1 MEHSKAD
8 VAKLFLER
16 FQAHRA
22 SSHQLSMAE
31 AVELLTNAPPPRL
44 PGPIRKAEATAA
56 AAASRTTSVTSFSDS
71 FELSD
76 SGPSA
81 AAAPS
86 PSSSNGNS
94 GEGQP
99 ATPTGE
105 SAHSLDS
112 DEGGGGGDSEGG
124 GGGESVELSV
134 GDSDES
140 AQSTSDDAGRR
151 VVQRVAEASI
161 DEVRHL
167 SDTKLH
173 LEVAGSWK
181 LLITSTL
188 ASSHRHLPTTCSA
201 CAIRLEWGSLGNVAG
216 AHVTWVDGILR

>member
-16 FQAHRA
+16 FKAHRA
-22 SSHQLSMAE
+22 SSHQPSMAE
-31 AVELLTNAPPPRL
+31 AVELLTNAQPPRL
-44 PGPIRKAEATAA
+44 PWPIRKAEAS
-56 AAASRTTSVTSFSDS
+56 ASRTTSVTSFSDS
-71 FELSD
+71 FEPGD

-105 SAHSLDS
+105 SLDS

-124 GGGESVELSV
+124 GGGDSEGDEG
-134 GDSDES
+134 GDSEGGGGGDSEGGGS
-140 AQSTSDDAGRR
+140 SDDAGRR
-151 VVQRVAEASI
+151 VVQRVAEAPI
-161 DEVRHL
+161 DDVRHL

-173 LEVAGSWK
+173 LEVVGSWK
-181 LLITSTL
+181 LLITSKFD
-188 ASSHRHLPTTCSA
+188 SSHRLLPTACSA
-201 CAIRLEWGSLGNVAG
+201 CEIRLEWGSDGNVAG
-216 AHVTWVDGILR
+216 AHVTWVDGPHR